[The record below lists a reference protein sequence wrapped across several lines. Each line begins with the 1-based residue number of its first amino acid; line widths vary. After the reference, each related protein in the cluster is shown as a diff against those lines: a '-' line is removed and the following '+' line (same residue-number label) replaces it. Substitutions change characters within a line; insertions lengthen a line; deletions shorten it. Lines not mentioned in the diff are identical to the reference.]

1 MENKPDY
8 DALFAQSQ
16 QSRFQKPS
24 SEQGARFDDLYRQG
38 YAKKQKQRGKSP
50 VTPEV
55 LDATGRPMRPARSG
69 LSPELCGVISIA
81 AAALALILVFVGMFF
96 HLLLWLNILL
106 CLVGIGFGVAAVI
119 KGSVGRLFGIIGIA
133 ACLFMLLVT
142 VICLIVT
149 AVISGASALFKLMS

>member
-8 DALFAQSQ
+8 DALFEQSQ
-16 QSRFQKPS
+16 QNRFAKPGDEQKT
-24 SEQGARFDDLYRQG
+24 RFDTLYRQS
-38 YAKKQKQRGKSP
+38 YEKKRREK
-50 VTPEV
+50 TPENPQV
-55 LDATGRPMRPARSG
+55 LDATGRPIRQPKKT

-81 AAALALILVFVGMFF
+81 AAVLALILVFLGMFF